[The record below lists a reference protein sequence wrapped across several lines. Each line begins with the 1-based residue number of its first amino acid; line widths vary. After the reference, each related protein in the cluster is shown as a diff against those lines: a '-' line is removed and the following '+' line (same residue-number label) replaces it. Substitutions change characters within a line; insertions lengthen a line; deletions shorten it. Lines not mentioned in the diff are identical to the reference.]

1 MIEPGCGH
9 IDCLYRCGGD
19 YTWETCPHA
28 QQKHGP
34 GGPMTPPTEERRA
47 ELRAKAEALIDADCA
62 YYLQTQLSPGK
73 PSLAEY
79 RAREQAERDFDEVV
93 TAETVIEL
101 LDHITALEAALRPFA
116 GFDIVSMAG
125 DCECYVAA
133 YGPNGEKLGDHVMS
147 TADFRRAASL
157 LPGEGNA

>member
-1 MIEPGCGH
+1 
-9 IDCLYRCGGD
+9 
-19 YTWETCPHA
+19 
-28 QQKHGP
+28 
-34 GGPMTPPTEERRA
+34 MTLTPERRA
-47 ELRAKAEALIDADCA
+47 ELKRFQRAEA
-62 YYLQTQLSPGK
+62 
-73 PSLAEY
+73 
-79 RAREQAERDFDEVV
+79 R
-93 TAETVIEL
+93 
-101 LDHITALEAALRPFA
+101 ITALEAALRPFA